1 MHKNRGFNVDEHVV
15 AALTAQ
21 GENEWETCE
30 IEEKNDI
37 LWRWQAIQTRTPGF
51 SEGKYQ

>member
-21 GENEWETCE
+21 GESEWEACGL
-30 IEEKNDI
+30 EEKQDI
-37 LWRWQAIQTRTPGF
+37 LWRWRAIQTRTLGF
-51 SEGKYQ
+51 SEGKSQ